1 MIAFVTSSEGKF
13 REAVRL
19 ARLPLERIDVDLPE
33 PQGLDVSAVVRA
45 KAAAAWKIVGR
56 PVIVEDTAL
65 ELSALG
71 GFPGPLVKW
80 LLVSAGAEAIPRMLA
95 AYDDRRA
102 VARAALA
109 FADAKGLL
117 VVHGSV
123 AGSIVFPKGT
133 GGFGWDAVFRPERE
147 ELTFAEMTP
156 EAKDSASHR
165 ARAFT
170 ALHEA
175 LSQRGLPP
183 EAAEPAEP
191 AVS

>member
-1 MIAFVTSSEGKF
+1 VIAFVTSSEGKF
-13 REAVRL
+13 AEAIRL
-19 ARLPLERIDVDLPE
+19 SNLPLERIDLDLPE
-33 PQGLDVSAVVRA
+33 PQGLDVSAVVRS

-80 LLVSAGAEAIPRMLA
+80 LLSSAGAEAIPRMLA

-102 VARAALA
+102 VARAAIA
-109 FADAKGLL
+109 YADEKGLL

-123 AGSIVFPKGT
+123 AGSIAFPKGT
-133 GGFGWDAVFRPERE
+133 SGFGWDPVFRPEGQ
-147 ELTFAEMTP
+147 ELTFAEMAP
-156 EAKDSASHR
+156 EAKDAVSHR
-165 ARAFT
+165 ARAFA

-175 LSQRGLPP
+175 LAQRGLP
-183 EAAEPAEP
+183 ADSGEPDL
-191 AVS
+191 S